1 MRPIHEMLLR
11 AQGHAR
17 FHMPGH
23 KGALDPFDMTELPS
37 TDDLYH
43 PQGAIR
49 EAERR
54 IAQAAGAGDAILL
67 TGGATAGNLTMLLYA
82 STRYRAIRMERT
94 AHVSAVSGL
103 VLGDMEVGESGAV
116 FATRPDYF
124 GRAGALPKAELLL
137 VDEAHGAHFNWWDSP
152 PNAGQLG
159 ADLWVQSA
167 HKTLPALTGGAWLL
181 MKDARLYPQLLH
193 LLRMVMTSSP
203 PFPILRA
210 LDDARALMDERGAQ
224 LLEQTV
230 ARCDAL
236 RAKVNAMPSL
246 TCPRMDDPT
255 RIVVDVSGRGLTGF
269 HAARL
274 LGQMGVDVEMGGA
287 REVVCIA
294 TVCDTPASFAKL
306 EEALRRLPEGK
317 DAPADFAP
325 VYGVPRMRPRQAA
338 LAPIERVPLAQ
349 AAGRIA
355 AQAAGLY
362 PPGSAWLMP
371 GDEIPPEAIEAL
383 EAARRAGAGT
393 FGLADGEI
401 AVVRQ

>member
-1 MRPIHEMLLR
+1 MRPIHEMLLQ

-152 PNAGQLG
+152 PNAGRLG

-236 RAKVNAMPSL
+236 RAKVNALP
-246 TCPRMDDPT
+246 
-255 RIVVDVSGRGLTGF
+255 VSPVRAWTIL
-269 HAARL
+269 
-274 LGQMGVDVEMGGA
+274 
-287 REVVCIA
+287 
-294 TVCDTPASFAKL
+294 PAS
-306 EEALRRLPEGK
+306 
-317 DAPADFAP
+317 
-325 VYGVPRMRPRQAA
+325 
-338 LAPIERVPLAQ
+338 
-349 AAGRIA
+349 
-355 AQAAGLY
+355 
-362 PPGSAWLMP
+362 
-371 GDEIPPEAIEAL
+371 
-383 EAARRAGAGT
+383 
-393 FGLADGEI
+393 
-401 AVVRQ
+401 